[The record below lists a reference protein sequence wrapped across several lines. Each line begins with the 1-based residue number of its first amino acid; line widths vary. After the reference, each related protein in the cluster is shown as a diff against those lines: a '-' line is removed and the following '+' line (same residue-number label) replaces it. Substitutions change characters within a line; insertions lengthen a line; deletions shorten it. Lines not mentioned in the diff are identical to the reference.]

1 MIREENGMQDI
12 CAGQIKEIYN
22 LLGDNISKSIFENR
36 FMYSLTEDTRFI
48 RNVVRTIIREEKFML
63 IWRQTEE
70 KSGYSEPAM

>member
-36 FMYSLTEDTRFI
+36 LMYSLTEDARFI
-48 RNVVRTIIREEKFML
+48 KECSMHD
-63 IWRQTEE
+63 
-70 KSGYSEPAM
+70 